1 MVRNKI
7 LIKILAIIALCAFIG
22 VSVLTVIPI
31 NSNAASVTDAQRKQK
46 EAKQKENDAKT
57 WQNNEMQK
65 RADLDK
71 QITAAQVQIDGYED
85 KINEKT
91 KEIEES
97 QAKIE
102 ALTRDLQDQNSAY
115 NERAKVLI
123 EKGNV
128 SYFEIIMKSKSIE
141 DFLTR
146 MSVVKEITK
155 YDSKKLQEIKDSMAQ
170 VEELKQQLLVQK
182 NEVITLKQQI
192 DSKKEELDGYRAE
205 SQQIID
211 QLSQDITAYEKE
223 YQEAVKAEE
232 QARAEAEALRKQAN
246 AQAGAYSKGS
256 SGPSASAPAYTGG
269 QFLWP
274 SNTTLVT
281 SGYGGRKSPGGIGSR
296 NHKGVDIGAPYGSN
310 VYAAADGKVLVAG
323 YNTGGYGN
331 YVVIDHGGGY
341 STLYG
346 HNSSLCVSAG
356 QIVSRGQIIAKCG
369 STGNSTGPHV
379 HFEIHVNGTAVNP
392 LQYFR

>member
-1 MVRNKI
+1 MIRNKI
-7 LIKILAIIALCAFIG
+7 IIRVFAIIALCAFIG
-22 VSVLTVIPI
+22 VSLLTIVPI
-31 NSNAASVTDAQRKQK
+31 YSQAASISDAQRKQQ

-57 WQNNEMQK
+57 WQNNEIQK
-65 RADLDK
+65 RMELDK
-71 QITAAQVQIDGYED
+71 QITEAQVQIDGYED

-91 KEIEES
+91 KAIEES
-97 QAKIE
+97 QAQID
-102 ALTRDLQDQNSAY
+102 ALTVDLQDQNSSY

-123 EKGNV
+123 EKGNI

-146 MSVVKEITK
+146 ISVIKEITK

-192 DSKKEELDGYRAE
+192 DSKKQELDGYRAE

-211 QLSQDITAYEKE
+211 QLSQDINAYEKE

-232 QARAEAEALRKQAN
+232 AARAEAEALRKQAN
-246 AQAGAYSKGS
+246 AQAGAYSGGS
-256 SGPSASAPAYTGG
+256 SGASASAPAYTGG
-269 QFLWP
+269 KFLWP
-274 SNTTLVT
+274 SNTTLIT
-281 SGYGGRKSPGGIGSR
+281 SGFGGRKSPGGIGSI

-310 VYAAADGKVLVAG
+310 IYAAADGKVLVAG

-331 YVVIDHGGGY
+331 YVVIDHGGGF

-346 HNSSLCVSAG
+346 HASSLCVSSG
-356 QIVSRGQIIAKCG
+356 QIVSRGQLIAKCG

-392 LQYFR
+392 LQYFK